1 MFGILGIE
9 AHDSVRYSESIQNQ
23 GDFMKILLS
32 ILMISCASTA
42 LASMNCETA
51 NTKILYYC
59 EGEDLVI
66 SRTNEPYRP
75 GIPFNVSV
83 CEDTNNNLVMEVFPF
98 GLFTDHYTDADFERP
113 TVRAAV
119 SNNPSVMGRD
129 IYEPNSR
136 TQNTDYQ
143 TVYTVEASDW
153 DKNLFEAKFY
163 DGTKYSHYI
172 SGDMICAK
180 QN

>member
-83 CEDTNNNLVMEVFPF
+83 CEDANNNLVMEVFPSGVEDGAGVEGALL
-98 GLFTDHYTDADFERP
+98 GLVVGRLVGALVGQSVGTLVGP
-113 TVRAAV
+113 LVGVSVGVRL
-119 SNNPSVMGRD
+119 G
-129 IYEPNSR
+129 
-136 TQNTDYQ
+136 
-143 TVYTVEASDW
+143 
-153 DKNLFEAKFY
+153 
-163 DGTKYSHYI
+163 
-172 SGDMICAK
+172 
-180 QN
+180 